1 MGDRLVEFSAEIL
14 DEWFSF
20 VPSKESWKGKF
31 ERNAGRMKTNFQ
43 RGQQRCGHYDENQL
57 PHGGPE
63 GDRKRRSDDDMDRYN
78 REDPSDGMKQITTGF
93 RKWAERYI
101 AACSGQRQYQHQVK
115 RMSKWNGKLQAHLA
129 GNFTPVKNALSCEWS
144 NQVKGVGSQNAYP
157 TCSDGKTI
165 QIISAEYGRWSQ
177 DVCYRPDGKHMGYCK
192 GSADHTNAVAAY
204 VMVKQTV
211 FIMERTA
218 LPVIHAGELP
228 STLLSN
234 TNVFEQSN
242 TVISYSNNLKVFI
255 ESSV

>member
-1 MGDRLVEFSAEIL
+1 MKLSLAILATAATADDRKVPPRHPLQRLDRLVEFSAEIL

-165 QIISAEYGRWSQ
+165 QIISAEYGR
-177 DVCYRPDGKHMGYCK
+177 
-192 GSADHTNAVAAY
+192 
-204 VMVKQTV
+204 
-211 FIMERTA
+211 
-218 LPVIHAGELP
+218 
-228 STLLSN
+228 
-234 TNVFEQSN
+234 
-242 TVISYSNNLKVFI
+242 
-255 ESSV
+255 